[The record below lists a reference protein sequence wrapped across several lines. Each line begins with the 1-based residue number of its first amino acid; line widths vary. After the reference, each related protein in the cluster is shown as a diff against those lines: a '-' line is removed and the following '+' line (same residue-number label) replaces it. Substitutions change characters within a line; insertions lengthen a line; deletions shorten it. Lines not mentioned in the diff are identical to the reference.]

1 MTVMYTDRPIRTTSS
16 QEALG
21 QGRGKFLPH
30 SQRPVGQ
37 LGRLHISSSL
47 DVFDSETSDATLL
60 SPLPF
65 AVGSLMD

>member
-1 MTVMYTDRPIRTTSS
+1 MTAYRPIKTTSS

-47 DVFDSETSDATLL
+47 EFCW
-60 SPLPF
+60 P
-65 AVGSLMD
+65 